1 MPKREGKLAGGGGGE
16 QDSKRHE
23 RDGEDTKQGKERD
36 TK

>member
-1 MPKREGKLAGGGGGE
+1 MRVVVVVRGQQEK
-16 QDSKRHE
+16 E